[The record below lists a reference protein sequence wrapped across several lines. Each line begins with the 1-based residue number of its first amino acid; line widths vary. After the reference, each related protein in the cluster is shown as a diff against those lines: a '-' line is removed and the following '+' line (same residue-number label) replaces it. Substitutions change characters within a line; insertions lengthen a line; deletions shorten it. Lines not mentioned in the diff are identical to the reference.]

1 MSLTESSHP
10 LPDKKKPPDEK
21 LQKEKKI
28 PGHCTL
34 LNRNEKIVITRSD
47 SCTDENVL
55 KITITETTVIE
66 SNAGVWSV
74 KAMMYLSL
82 WYFFSFCTLFLN
94 KYILT
99 LLEGEPGVLGAVQ
112 ILTTTVIGCFKIY
125 IPCCLYRHKARAEYP
140 SNFLMIMFFV
150 GLMRFTTV
158 VLGLVSLKNVAVS
171 FAETVKSSAPIFTVI
186 MSRLILGEY
195 TGLWV
200 NMSLMPIMGGL
211 ALCTVSEIS
220 FNMLGF
226 SAALSTNI
234 MDCLQNVF
242 SKKLLSGDK
251 YKFSPPELQFYTSAA
266 AVVMLIP
273 TWMFFVDIPVL
284 GKRGQSFNFDQDIVM
299 LLLIDGILFHI
310 QSVTAYALMG
320 KISPVTFSVAST
332 VKHALSIWLSII
344 IFSNRITA
352 YSAFG
357 TALVIVG
364 VFLYN
369 QARQYQR
376 KKIQSLVSCNNNG
389 QEVQHL
395 LSEDI

>member
-1 MSLTESSHP
+1 M
-10 LPDKKKPPDEK
+10 
-21 LQKEKKI
+21 
-28 PGHCTL
+28 
-34 LNRNEKIVITRSD
+34 
-47 SCTDENVL
+47 
-55 KITITETTVIE
+55 
-66 SNAGVWSV
+66 
-74 KAMMYLSL
+74 
-82 WYFFSFCTLFLN
+82 
-94 KYILT
+94 
-99 LLEGEPGVLGAVQ
+99 LGAVQ
-112 ILTTTVIGCFKIY
+112 ILTTTIIGCFKMHV
-125 IPCCLYRHKARAEYP
+125 PCCLYQYKSRNEYP
-140 SNFLMIMFFV
+140 PNFLMIMFFV
-150 GLMRFTTV
+150 GLMRFATV

-200 NMSLMPIMGGL
+200 NLSLMPIMGGL
-211 ALCTVSEIS
+211 ALCTVTEIS

-226 SAALSTNI
+226 SAALSTNV

-273 TWMFFVDIPVL
+273 AWIFLMDIPVL
-284 GKRGQSFNFDQDIVM
+284 GRHGHEFSFNQDVVV

-320 KISPVTFSVAST
+320 KISPVTFS
-332 VKHALSIWLSII
+332 II
-344 IFSNRITA
+344 IFSNKITA

-357 TALVIVG
+357 TALVIIG

-369 QARQYQR
+369 RARQYQQQQ
-376 KKIQSLVSCNNNG
+376 IQALVSCNNNG
-389 QEVQHL
+389 QEDQPL
-395 LSEDI
+395 LAEDLKQSET